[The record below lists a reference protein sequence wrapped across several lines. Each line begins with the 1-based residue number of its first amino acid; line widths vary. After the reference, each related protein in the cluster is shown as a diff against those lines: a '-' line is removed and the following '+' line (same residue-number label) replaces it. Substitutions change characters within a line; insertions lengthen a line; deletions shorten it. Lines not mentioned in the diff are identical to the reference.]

1 MRRAPRT
8 TSSTPRSPSRVL
20 SRAVTGGC
28 VTNGACAA
36 RLTVPV
42 RATATKDARC
52 VRSRESGISLK
63 FIASIRTSNG
73 TDGRFGTETAHL
85 PRMLQQHQEAQM
97 TELDERIAIE
107 RERAELLR
115 KQMACG
121 CPDRCD
127 IDHDN

>member
-1 MRRAPRT
+1 MA
-8 TSSTPRSPSRVL
+8 
-20 SRAVTGGC
+20 G
-28 VTNGACAA
+28 AA
-36 RLTVPV
+36 RKLP
-42 RATATKDARC
+42 AY
-52 VRSRESGISLK
+52 
-63 FIASIRTSNG
+63 
-73 TDGRFGTETAHL
+73 
-85 PRMLQQHQEAQM
+85 PRMLQQQRETEM

>member
-1 MRRAPRT
+1 
-8 TSSTPRSPSRVL
+8 
-20 SRAVTGGC
+20 
-28 VTNGACAA
+28 
-36 RLTVPV
+36 
-42 RATATKDARC
+42 
-52 VRSRESGISLK
+52 
-63 FIASIRTSNG
+63 
-73 TDGRFGTETAHL
+73 
-85 PRMLQQHQEAQM
+85 MLQQNRETEM

>member
-1 MRRAPRT
+1 M
-8 TSSTPRSPSRVL
+8 
-20 SRAVTGGC
+20 GG
-28 VTNGACAA
+28 AA
-36 RLTVPV
+36 R
-42 RATATKDARC
+42 K
-52 VRSRESGISLK
+52 
-63 FIASIRTSNG
+63 
-73 TDGRFGTETAHL
+73 L
-85 PRMLQQHQEAQM
+85 PLHRRMLQQRRETEM

>member
-1 MRRAPRT
+1 MAW
-8 TSSTPRSPSRVL
+8 
-20 SRAVTGGC
+20 
-28 VTNGACAA
+28 AA
-36 RLTVPV
+36 RKLP
-42 RATATKDARC
+42 
-52 VRSRESGISLK
+52 
-63 FIASIRTSNG
+63 
-73 TDGRFGTETAHL
+73 AH
-85 PRMLQQHQEAQM
+85 PGMLQQQRETEM

>member
-1 MRRAPRT
+1 M
-8 TSSTPRSPSRVL
+8 V
-20 SRAVTGGC
+20 G
-28 VTNGACAA
+28 AA
-36 RLTVPV
+36 R
-42 RATATKDARC
+42 K
-52 VRSRESGISLK
+52 
-63 FIASIRTSNG
+63 
-73 TDGRFGTETAHL
+73 L
-85 PRMLQQHQEAQM
+85 PLHRRMLQQRRETDEM

>member
-1 MRRAPRT
+1 M
-8 TSSTPRSPSRVL
+8 
-20 SRAVTGGC
+20 GD
-28 VTNGACAA
+28 AA
-36 RLTVPV
+36 R
-42 RATATKDARC
+42 K
-52 VRSRESGISLK
+52 
-63 FIASIRTSNG
+63 
-73 TDGRFGTETAHL
+73 L
-85 PRMLQQHQEAQM
+85 PACPDMLQQQRETEM

>member
-1 MRRAPRT
+1 MG
-8 TSSTPRSPSRVL
+8 S
-20 SRAVTGGC
+20 
-28 VTNGACAA
+28 AA
-36 RLTVPV
+36 RKMP
-42 RATATKDARC
+42 
-52 VRSRESGISLK
+52 
-63 FIASIRTSNG
+63 
-73 TDGRFGTETAHL
+73 HL
-85 PRMLQQHQEAQM
+85 QDMLQRHTEAQM